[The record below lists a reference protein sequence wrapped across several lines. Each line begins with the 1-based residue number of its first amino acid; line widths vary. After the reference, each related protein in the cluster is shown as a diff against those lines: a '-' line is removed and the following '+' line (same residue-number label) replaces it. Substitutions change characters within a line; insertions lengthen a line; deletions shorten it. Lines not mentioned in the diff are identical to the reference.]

1 MTEDDLR
8 AWCHAEMRSSVLEA
22 YERGRA
28 VLALLDRVNALRA
41 DAEAAAWQSYDDG
54 ALDERRRTI
63 AFLIKLGLRLTAVR
77 IEAGDHWGD
86 E

>member
-1 MTEDDLR
+1 MTDVKRRAATEDE
-8 AWCHAEMRSSVLEA
+8 AHAYCA
-22 YERGRA
+22 GR
-28 VLALLDRVNALRA
+28 D
-41 DAEAAAWQSYDDG
+41 E
-54 ALDERRRTI
+54 ERRRTI